1 MATLTPRELRAT
13 LDDDSCSGQFL
24 LRRMDPDR
32 DVDLVHSWM
41 NDAEVA
47 RFWEMPWP
55 RERIAS
61 YLLEQHR
68 SVDSAAYLGE
78 LDGVAMSYWV
88 TYRADL
94 PSLPTTTRPIH
105 TTPGC
110 TCCWARPTAADAA
123 SPGVC
128 CAPSRRGSWSRSA
141 RHPRRRRARRRQR
154 AIHPDVRACGL
165 PPHHRPGPAPQAG
178 RTDDP

>member
-1 MATLTPRELRAT
+1 VATLTPREFRAT

-32 DVDLVHSWM
+32 DLNLVHSWM

-78 LDGVAMSYWV
+78 W
-88 TYRADL
+88 
-94 PSLPTTTRPIH
+94 
-105 TTPGC
+105 
-110 TCCWARPTAADAA
+110 TA
-123 SPGVC
+123 
-128 CAPSRRGSWSRSA
+128 SR
-141 RHPRRRRARRRQR
+141 
-154 AIHPDVRACGL
+154 
-165 PPHHRPGPAPQAG
+165 
-178 RTDDP
+178 